1 MIQSQRG
8 FVYLWAMF
16 AVTVAGLVLA
26 GTGQTWQVKA
36 QREKELELLFIG
48 EEFREAIMSYHGG
61 GQGGTQGGQGGTQGG
76 QGGTLGGT
84 QSAAQGGARGGGQ
97 GSAQSGTQGGTQGG
111 AQSGVQGA
119 ARGATPGGT
128 GKYPDS
134 LEQLLED
141 KRSGV
146 TIRHLRKIY
155 LDPMTKTDDWGL
167 VAEPPP
173 EDGSGATRSNISNGI
188 IGVYSLSNKKPMK
201 KENFPEHFAKFSE
214 AETYQDWQFVF
225 EQDGG
230 GNQTQQ
236 QNQQNPA
243 GSQPSSSSPFASP
256 STPQSGPGSS
266 SPFASPSASPSGQ
279 GGQGGQSGQGS
290 ASPFSSGR

>member
-36 QREKELELLFIG
+36 QRENELELLFIG
-48 EEFREAIMSYHGG
+48 EEFREAIMSYYNG
-61 GQGGTQGGQGGTQGG
+61 GQGGASGGTTGGASSGTSGAASGGTQ
-76 QGGTLGGT
+76 
-84 QSAAQGGARGGGQ
+84 AAT
-97 GSAQSGTQGGTQGG
+97 S
-111 AQSGVQGA
+111 
-119 ARGATPGGT
+119 GGT

-201 KENFPEHFAKFSE
+201 KENFPEHFANFSE
-214 AETYQDWQFVF
+214 AETYEDWQFVF

-236 QNQQNPA
+236 QNQQNSA
-243 GSQPSSSSPFASP
+243 GSQSSSSPFGTPSTPQSGQGSSSSPFAS
-256 STPQSGPGSS
+256 QGSQGGQ
-266 SPFASPSASPSGQ
+266 SGQ
-279 GGQGGQSGQGS
+279 GGQSSQGS

>member
-1 MIQSQRG
+1 MIRSQRG

-26 GTGQTWQVKA
+26 GTGQTWKVKA
-36 QREKELELLFIG
+36 QREQELELLFIG
-48 EEFREAIMSYHGG
+48 EEFREAIMSYYGG
-61 GQGGTQGGQGGTQGG
+61 QGGASGGASGGAQGGTQG
-76 QGGTLGGT
+76 
-84 QSAAQGGARGGGQ
+84 SAGAQGGARGE
-97 GSAQSGTQGGTQGG
+97 
-111 AQSGVQGA
+111 
-119 ARGATPGGT
+119 
-128 GKYPDS
+128 YPDS
-134 LEQLLED
+134 LEKLIED

-146 TIRHLRKIY
+146 TIRHLRRIY

-167 VAEPPP
+167 VTEPPP

-188 IGVYSLSNKKPMK
+188 IGVYSLSDKKPMK

-214 AETYQDWQFVF
+214 AETYQGWQFVF

-256 STPQSGPGSS
+256 STSQSGQGSSS
-266 SPFASPSASPSGQ
+266 SPFGSPSAPQSGQSGQ
-279 GGQGGQSGQGS
+279 GGQSSQGS

>member
-1 MIQSQRG
+1 MNRSQRG

-26 GTGQTWQVKA
+26 GTGQTWKVKA
-36 QREKELELLFIG
+36 QREQELELLFIG
-48 EEFREAIMSYHGG
+48 EEFREAIISYYNG
-61 GQGGTQGGQGGTQGG
+61 GQGGA
-76 QGGTLGGT
+76 
-84 QSAAQGGARGGGQ
+84 S
-97 GSAQSGTQGGTQGG
+97 GG
-111 AQSGVQGA
+111 AQSGAQSGA
-119 ARGATPGGT
+119 TGGAQGATPSGT

-155 LDPMTKTDDWGL
+155 LDPITKTDDWGL
-167 VAEPPP
+167 VTEPPP
-173 EDGSGATRSNISNGI
+173 EDGSGATRSNVSNGI
-188 IGVYSLSNKKPMK
+188 IGVYSLSEKKPMK

-214 AETYQDWQFVF
+214 AETYQGWQFVF

-236 QNQQNPA
+236 QNQQNSA
-243 GSQPSSSSPFASP
+243 GSQPSSSPFATPSSSQSGQGSSSSPFASP
-256 STPQSGPGSS
+256 SGSQ
-266 SPFASPSASPSGQ
+266 SGQ
-279 GGQGGQSGQGS
+279 GAQGGQSGQGS